1 VARPMLMK
9 MISLFRQ
16 FGPSEQP
23 LAGPSWPEVLSNSDE
38 RQAAAHYWSEVTT
51 AMRDGGKLK
60 PANAH
65 AVLRLVTAYLIFD
78 RVSAVNM
85 RGGQIDVQAW
95 SIQQAA
101 SQIASQIE
109 SDLGLSPR
117 RHDRLLEETATV
129 MLETLVE
136 ALGNLV
142 VTS

>member
-1 VARPMLMK
+1 MK
-9 MISLFRQ
+9 IISLFRRVDR
-16 FGPSEQP
+16 SQP
-23 LAGPSWPEVLSNSDE
+23 GLAEPSWDEVLASSDE

-51 AMRDGGKLK
+51 AMRDSGNLK

-85 RGGQIDVQAW
+85 RGGQIDVHAW

-117 RHDRLLEETATV
+117 RCAT
-129 MLETLVE
+129 
-136 ALGNLV
+136 
-142 VTS
+142 

>member
-1 VARPMLMK
+1 MARPMLMK
-9 MISLFRQ
+9 IISLFRR
-16 FGPSEQP
+16 FGPSQP
-23 LAGPSWPEVLSNSDE
+23 DFAEPSWDEVLASSDE
-38 RQAAAHYWSEVTT
+38 RHAAAHYWSDVTT
-51 AMRDGGKLK
+51 AMRDSGKMN

-78 RVSAVNM
+78 RVSAINM

-117 RHDRLLEETATV
+117 RCAT
-129 MLETLVE
+129 
-136 ALGNLV
+136 
-142 VTS
+142 

>member
-1 VARPMLMK
+1 VVNVARPTLMK
-9 MISLFRQ
+9 MISLFRR
-16 FGPSEQP
+16 FGPSQRDFAE
-23 LAGPSWPEVLSNSDE
+23 PSWDEVLANSDE

-51 AMRDGGKLK
+51 AMRNNGKMK

-65 AVLRLVTAYLIFD
+65 AVLRLVTAYLVFD

-117 RHDRLLEETATV
+117 RSAT
-129 MLETLVE
+129 
-136 ALGNLV
+136 
-142 VTS
+142 